1 MMSDI
6 SNQTFSEEEDE
17 LEEQDLIEIDQ
28 DQYNKLTPGQ
38 KKLVDRGRDLL
49 KIYFE
54 GIAEKVS
61 RIQLEDFD
69 KTYEGKADESI
80 PIPKLKYVQEPNPPK
95 WFMEKVVPSI
105 NMIIQN
111 YIYEQFDENGQIKI
125 RKIGAKAGTYDKIFN
140 TTDSSEELYNKI
152 LIKGR
157 NDKFKVDGRLN
168 KKTQELLFYFAR
180 YLRFISDRKTYIESQ
195 SEKKKSKDPL
205 KQPFYFK
212 TNDEGFT
219 YSMIPGHKAALEKRI
234 KVGTDDPV
242 TIFMDSPSL
251 YLAIWAVIIKDAIE
265 RNDGMIYPRGL
276 YYWLR
281 GLNVE
286 IPTLAGGLKN
296 NFKQCQQRTWH
307 RNLFFTTFDTEER
320 VKKTRTTEPFDI
332 EERYDTIINIL
343 RDLRYYGFIG
353 DEEVGDRRNADVIR
367 FDQAEFYEKAKKP
380 ELRIDISITHDPLVE
395 LKIPPTILTTEKGQI
410 QPLLQKLADKYVLGY
425 FVSTGQFSIR
435 AVYDFYQWVKAHG
448 NQAIVFTLND
458 YDKGGVSISQSFARK
473 LQKYGLE
480 DSDPASIIVIPLI
493 YQDKD
498 IKAMQKAGIEFIR
511 KKDERSDRTYNTY
524 QIDQIYQLCSI
535 IGSSVE
541 DYIIR
546 RIRDYIHKDFIVNR
560 RELLKANENQYSAL
574 IAELNEQLGLDVDAE
589 LSKYKKALEDKE
601 VIQDIRRTLD
611 ELSPKYFYQN
621 VKDINFDN
629 FLKQEERRL
638 DNEKQKHIVSAKDA
652 DIPIDKE
659 YLKILEDAKE
669 SLYKDKENV
678 IPYIDPNAPLILQSN
693 APFFINAAL
702 INRQSSLFEDSQKE
716 VKKKGK
722 K

>member
-1 MMSDI
+1 MMSDLED
-6 SNQTFSEEEDE
+6 QTFSEEEDE
-17 LEEQDLIEIDQ
+17 FLEEQDLIEIDQ

-69 KTYEGKADESI
+69 KTYESKEDKSI
-80 PIPKLKYVQEPNPPK
+80 PKPVLKYVQEPNPPK

-111 YIYEQFDENGQIKI
+111 YIYEQFDEKGQIKLQ
-125 RKIGAKAGTYDKIFN
+125 KIGAKAGTYDKIFS
-140 TTDSSEELYNKI
+140 TTDSSEKLYENLLVRKKDGKSKI
-152 LIKGR
+152 
-157 NDKFKVDGRLN
+157 DGRLN
-168 KKTQELLFYFAR
+168 KKTQELLLYLAR
-180 YLRFISDRKTYIESQ
+180 YFRFINDRKTYIESQ
-195 SEKKKSKDPL
+195 SEKKRSKDSL
-205 KQPFYFK
+205 KQPFFFK
-212 TNDEGFT
+212 ANDEGFT

-265 RNDGMIYPRGL
+265 KNDGMIYPRGL

-286 IPTLAGGLKN
+286 IPSLAGGVKN
-296 NFKQCQQRTWH
+296 KFKQCQQRTWH

-320 VKKTRTTEPFDI
+320 IKKTKPFDI
-332 EERYDTIINIL
+332 EERYDTIINVL
-343 RDLRYYGFIG
+343 RDLRYYGFVG

-367 FDQAEFYEKAKKP
+367 FDQAEFYKKAKKP

-395 LKIPPTILTTEKGQI
+395 LKIPPIILTTEKGQI
-410 QPLLQKLADKYVLGY
+410 QPLLQKLADKYILGY
-425 FVSTGQFSIR
+425 FVSTGQFSLR

-498 IKAMQKAGIEFIR
+498 IKAMQNAKIEFIR
-511 KKDERSDRTYNTY
+511 KKDERNGRTYNTY
-524 QIDQIYQLCSI
+524 QIDQIYQLCST

-541 DYIIR
+541 DYIIQ

-560 RELLKANENQYSAL
+560 RELLKLNEKQHSDL
-574 IAELNEQLGLDVDAE
+574 IAELNERLGLDVDAE
-589 LSKYKKALEDKE
+589 LSKYKKELEDEK

-611 ELSPKYFYQN
+611 ELSPEYFYKN

-629 FLKQEERRL
+629 FLKQEKQRL
-638 DNEKQKHIVSAKDA
+638 DNEKQKHIDFAIDA
-652 DIPIDKE
+652 DISIDKE

-669 SLYKDKENV
+669 SLYKDKENK

-716 VKKKGK
+716 EKKKGK